1 MTVYDNT
8 VPAID
13 CVDFVRLVDDLVD
26 SDPEHWGTIVEKHLE
41 DCDPCLIYLQQM
53 LDLKVLLNQ
62 VFDGDKLSEDD
73 VAGVVHAI
81 TALRND
87 YDD

>member
-41 DCDPCLIYLQQM
+41 DCDPCLTYLQQM
-53 LDLKVLLNQ
+53 LDLKVLLNH
-62 VFDGDKLSEDD
+62 VFDGEKLSDAD
-73 VAGVVHAI
+73 IAGVI
-81 TALRND
+81 NGINTLRKGEHG
-87 YDD
+87 